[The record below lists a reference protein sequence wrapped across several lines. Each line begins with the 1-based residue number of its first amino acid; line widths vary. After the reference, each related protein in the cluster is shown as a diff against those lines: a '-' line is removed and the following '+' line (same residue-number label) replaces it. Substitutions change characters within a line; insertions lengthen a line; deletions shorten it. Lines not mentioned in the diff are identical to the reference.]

1 MVFEKIIIIGNGTI
15 ALEIT
20 KNLSIYHPI
29 SISYQPHRLSILEIF
44 CKNNHISYYSFNESH
59 QITDFLQ
66 TFNEKTL
73 IISANNHYIFPK
85 KIIDKPKMKI
95 INFHNAL
102 LPLYRGVN
110 APIWSIYN
118 QDKISGITW
127 HMVNVKLDS
136 GSIISQSKF
145 NLTPNIRSIELI
157 KILMELGFD
166 SFLSFK
172 DDLLKDNLKLK
183 KMPSSSAPLNK
194 AKDLP
199 NEGILDISW
208 NEDKMSAFLRS
219 MDAGGIIPKP
229 KILINQNEYIVES
242 YELGTSS
249 YKKDFLVLAKNNISM
264 LLKPMGGG
272 DRERPLTTYNLQNT
286 SFACSYFGMVA

>member
-1 MVFEKIIIIGNGTI
+1 MVFENIIIIGNGTI
-15 ALEIT
+15 ALEIA

-29 SISYQPHRLSILEIF
+29 AISYKAHPLSILQIF
-44 CKNNHISYYSFNESH
+44 CKKNHIPYYAFDQNH
-59 QITDFLQ
+59 KITDFLH

-85 KIIDKPKMKI
+85 EIIDKPQMKI

-127 HMVNVKLDS
+127 HIVNAKIDS
-136 GSIISQSKF
+136 GSIICKSKF
-145 NLTPNIRSIELI
+145 KLTPNIKAIELI
-157 KILMELGFD
+157 KILMQLGFD

-172 DDLLKDNLKLK
+172 DDLLKDDLKLK
-183 KMPSSSAPLNK
+183 KMPSSSSPIKK

-199 NEGILDISW
+199 NKGFLDISW
-208 NEDKMSAFLRS
+208 SEDKMSAFLRS
-219 MDAGGIIPKP
+219 MDAGGTIPKP
-229 KILINQNEYIVES
+229 KILINQNEYVIES
-242 YELGTSS
+242 YEFGTFS
-249 YKKDFLVLAKNNISM
+249 YKKDFLVLAKNNIVM
-264 LLKPMGGG
+264 LLKSNEGGG
-272 DRERPLTTYNLQNT
+272 ESNPLLKPSDIREC
-286 SFACSYFGMVA
+286 A

>member
-20 KNLSIYHPI
+20 KNLSEYHPI
-29 SISYQPHRLSILEIF
+29 AISYKPHPLSILNIF
-44 CKNNHISYYSFNESH
+44 CKKNHIPYYEFNQTH
-59 QITDFLQ
+59 QITDFLHI
-66 TFNEKTL
+66 FSEKTL
-73 IISANNHYIFPK
+73 IISANNNYIFPK
-85 KIIDKPKMKI
+85 EIIDKPQMKI

-127 HMVNVKLDS
+127 HMVDVKLDS
-136 GSIISQSKF
+136 GSIISKSEF
-145 NLTPNIRSIELI
+145 TLRPNIKAIELI
-157 KILMELGFD
+157 KILMQLGFD

-183 KMPSSSAPLNK
+183 KMPSSSAINK

-199 NEGILDISW
+199 NQGFLDISW
-208 NEDKMSAFLRS
+208 NEDKISAFLRS
-219 MDAGGIIPKP
+219 MDAGGIVPKP
-229 KILINQNEYIVES
+229 KILINQDEYIVES
-242 YELGTSS
+242 YEFGILS
-249 YKKDFLVLAKNNISM
+249 YKKDFLVLVKNNITM
-264 LLKPMGGG
+264 LLKPK
-272 DRERPLTTYNLQNT
+272 Q
-286 SFACSYFGMVA
+286 